1 MGRLVVIALLLLGV
15 VLKLM
20 GLAYTKPIFSSFT
33 ESVMRLWVVLLS
45 LLFMSAAVANEEAKE
60 SESESGAKYM
70 EMAPK
75 FTVNLMEPKKIL
87 LINVN
92 LLVEG
97 GKFIAA
103 IKKHMPALRHELIM
117 LYSGR
122 SFEELQTMEQ
132 REALRQETTKVIR
145 ETLEKMEAAEGHGA
159 EAEEEHAKEKEAEP
173 PKEGEVEH
181 TEGFKEAY
189 FTEFLVD

>member
-1 MGRLVVIALLLLGV
+1 MRLLVV
-15 VLKLM
+15 VLS
-20 GLAYTKPIFSSFT
+20 I
-33 ESVMRLWVVLLS
+33 
-45 LLFMSAAVANEEAKE
+45 LFMSVAIAEEKE
-60 SESESGAKYM
+60 ESKTPSGSEYI
-70 EMAPK
+70 EMTPK
-75 FTVNLMEPKKIL
+75 FTVNLAEPKKIL
-87 LINVN
+87 LINVQ

-97 GKFIAA
+97 AKAFTA

-122 SFEELQTMEQ
+122 SFDELQTMEQ

-145 ETLEKMEAAEGHGA
+145 ETLEKRQAAEGHGA
-159 EAEEEHAKEKEAEP
+159 PVEEEHAEEKEAEP

>member
-1 MGRLVVIALLLLGV
+1 MRLLVV
-15 VLKLM
+15 VLS
-20 GLAYTKPIFSSFT
+20 I
-33 ESVMRLWVVLLS
+33 
-45 LLFMSAAVANEEAKE
+45 LFMSAAVANEGKKEAE
-60 SESESGAKYM
+60 SETGAKYI
-70 EMAPK
+70 EMTPK
-75 FTVNLMEPKKIL
+75 FTVNLAEPKKIL

-97 GKFIAA
+97 GATIAA
-103 IKKHMPALRHELIM
+103 VKKHMPALRHELIM

-122 SFEELQTMEQ
+122 PFEELQTMEQ

-145 ETLEKMEAAEGHGA
+145 ETLEKMEDPKAHAEEKKEEPAEEGHG
-159 EAEEEHAKEKEAEP
+159 EEGK
-173 PKEGEVEH
+173 VVH